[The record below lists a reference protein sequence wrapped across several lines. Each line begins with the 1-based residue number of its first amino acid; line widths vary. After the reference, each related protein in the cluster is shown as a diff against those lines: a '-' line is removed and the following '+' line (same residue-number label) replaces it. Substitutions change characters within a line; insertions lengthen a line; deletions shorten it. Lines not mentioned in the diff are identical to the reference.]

1 MNIAVIDAVT
11 VNDTQMER
19 LKKLGNV
26 KVYTEGAK
34 SVEEIIERCKGVTI
48 VISGWTNFSAETLKA
63 LNDTKLIA
71 LWSTGYDQIDLETAS
86 TCGIRVT
93 NVRGYA
99 KNAVAEIAVGLML
112 AVYRKIVL
120 SDNDIKQGNNYD
132 WHPFLGRE
140 LTGKTIGIIGFGAIG
155 QKVARIA
162 KGFDMTVLVHTPS
175 KSSGSTEDLSYV
187 SKEELL
193 KKSDIVTL
201 HMPLTSKTQ
210 SYINKEAL
218 EMMKAQSILI
228 NTARG
233 GLVDQEAL
241 VEALSTGQLS
251 GAGLDDILID
261 HKSVDDLKQLDQVVL
276 TPHIGFNTEEALIVK
291 TDGCIDAIEAYLL
304 GESINV
310 LV

>member
-1 MNIAVIDAVT
+1 MNIVIIDAVT
-11 VNDTQMER
+11 INDRQIKR

-26 KVYTEGAK
+26 KIYTEGAG
-34 SVEEIIERCKGVTI
+34 SLDEVIDRCKEANI
-48 VISGWTNFSAETLKA
+48 VISGWTDFSAETLKA
-63 LNDTKLIA
+63 LKKTRLIA
-71 LWSTGYDQIDLETAS
+71 LWSTGYDQIDLDAALA
-86 TCGIRVT
+86 CGIRVT

-120 SDNDIKQGNNYD
+120 SHNDIKQGNNYD

-140 LTGKTIGIIGFGAIG
+140 LSGKTIGILGFGAIG

-162 KGFDMTVLVHTPS
+162 RGFDMTVLVHTRS
-175 KSSGSTEDLSYV
+175 KSATTTADISYV
-187 SKEELL
+187 SKEDLL

-201 HMPLTSKTQ
+201 HLPLTSKTQ
-210 SYINKEAL
+210 TYINKEAL
-218 EMMKAQSILI
+218 EMMKPESILI

-241 VEALSTGQLS
+241 AEALSTGQIS

-261 HKSVDDLKQLDQVVL
+261 YKSADDLKELDQVVL

-291 TDGCIDAIEAYLL
+291 TDGCIDAVEAYLL
-304 GESINV
+304 DKAINV